1 MSETEAAEG
10 SDGRG
15 SGHLIGGN
23 RDYLLLWSAGAV
35 SALGTQ
41 MSGVAYPLVVLAL
54 TGSPALAGVVGSA
67 ALVAGLVCRLPAGA
81 LADHF
86 DRRRAMILADVV
98 RAAALGSVAIA
109 AALGVLSVW
118 QVVVA
123 AVVER
128 SFGELFRPA
137 STAALRRVVRPEEMP
152 AAVSRLEARS
162 YAAGAAGPPL
172 GGLLFGLA
180 AFVPFA
186 ADAASY
192 VYSIVSTLFV
202 RSSMAVAPSPT
213 PERIATRL
221 ASGLRWIWAERLIR
235 EMLVSAAGINAVFGA
250 LDLAVMVDARA
261 HGATSPAIGVM
272 LGIAGAAGFV
282 GATLATR
289 LAKSAHPS
297 SVMLGIFWVT
307 AALIPLM
314 AVDAKPYVLG
324 LLLGAA
330 TLLAPA
336 ANTILV
342 SHVIVVTP
350 DRLQGRVDAAGN
362 FMTGALRPLAPL
374 AAGLLLT
381 AIGGPGTLLAIA
393 VVMGAIALAVTA
405 SARMRSIPP
414 VDQLS
419 AG

>member
-1 MSETEAAEG
+1 MSGTEVAEG
-10 SDGRG
+10 GDGRG
-15 SGHLIGGN
+15 SGHLLGGN
-23 RDYLLLWSAGAV
+23 RDYLLLWSGGAV

-54 TGSPALAGVVGSA
+54 TGSAALAGVVGSA

-86 DRRRAMILADVV
+86 DRRQAMLLADVV
-98 RAAALGSVAIA
+98 RAGALGGIAIA
-109 AALGVLSVW
+109 AAFGVLSVW
-118 QVVVA
+118 EVVVA
-123 AVVER
+123 ALVER
-128 SFGELFRPA
+128 SVGELFRPA

-162 YAAGAAGPPL
+162 YAAGSAGPPL

-180 AFVPFA
+180 AFAPFA

-192 VYSIVSTLFV
+192 AYSLVSTFFV
-202 RSSMAVAPSPT
+202 RTSMAVVPSPAPVPIT
-213 PERIATRL
+213 TSL
-221 ASGLRWIWAERLIR
+221 GGGLRWIWAERLIR
-235 EMLVSAAGINAVFGA
+235 DILVSAAGINAVFGA
-250 LDLAVMVDARA
+250 LDLAVIVDARA
-261 HGATSPAIGVM
+261 HGATSLEIGAM

-297 SVMLGIFWVT
+297 LVVLGIFWVT

-314 AVDAKPYVLG
+314 AIDANPYILG
-324 LLLGAA
+324 VLLGAA

-336 ANTILV
+336 ANTILI

-393 VVMGAIALAVTA
+393 VAMGAIALAVTA
-405 SARMRSIPP
+405 SSRMRSIPP
-414 VDQLS
+414 VAQLS